1 MLTKKQI
8 QNAVNDYIQE
18 HRVND
23 GDKKLSK
30 KVEISINHS
39 TKVIKTW
46 DNLYIIRD
54 GRMLL
59 QVALY
64 PETYKFKLPKDVYD
78 FFVDF
83 LKGKHYSRNK
93 ATA

>member
-18 HRVND
+18 HRMND
-23 GDKKLSK
+23 GNVNLSK

-39 TKVIKTW
+39 TKIIKTW
-46 DNLYIIRD
+46 DNLYIIKE

-64 PETYKFKLPKDVYD
+64 PETYKFKLPKDVYE
-78 FFVDF
+78 FFVNF
-83 LKGKHYSRNK
+83 LNGRNYSRNK